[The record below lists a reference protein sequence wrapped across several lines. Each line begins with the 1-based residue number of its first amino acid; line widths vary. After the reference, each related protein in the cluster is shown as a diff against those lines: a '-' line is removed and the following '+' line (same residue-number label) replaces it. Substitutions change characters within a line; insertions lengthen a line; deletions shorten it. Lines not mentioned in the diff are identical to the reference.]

1 MRLGLRVDGDCYRAN
16 LDHAE
21 EAVEEFWRIEK
32 QKKDTLSGTDA
43 SVAKR
48 VSYAIGAFEELFVR
62 DALGGAFD
70 GDVFSAG
77 FADIAIHEIS
87 GDVEELR

>member
-1 MRLGLRVDGDCYRAN
+1 MRFGLRVDWDCDRAN
-16 LDHAE
+16 FDHAE
-21 EAVEEFWRIEK
+21 EAVEEFRRIEK

-48 VSYAIGAFEELFVR
+48 VSYAIGAFEELLVR
-62 DALGGAFD
+62 DALANAFD
-70 GDVFSAG
+70 GDVFPAA
-77 FADIAIHEIS
+77 FTDIAIHEIS